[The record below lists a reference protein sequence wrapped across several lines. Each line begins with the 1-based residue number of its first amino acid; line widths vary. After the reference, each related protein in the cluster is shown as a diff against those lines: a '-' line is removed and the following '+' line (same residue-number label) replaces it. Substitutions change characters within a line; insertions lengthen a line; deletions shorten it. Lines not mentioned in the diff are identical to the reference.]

1 MPRPDLKRVPKFFE
15 RYVSKVEE
23 DDLIQALTNQTK
35 NMFQFLGS
43 VPESKYDFAYAEGK
57 WTLKEL
63 LQHMVDAERVFTY
76 RALTFARKDKN
87 ELPGFEEN
95 EWADASNAA
104 SRNWNDLIEEFKAV
118 RKATEYLFASFNDDQ
133 LDSQG
138 TVNKNSIYVLAL
150 GFITVGHSNHHI
162 GVIKERYLQ

>member
-15 RYVSKVEE
+15 RYVSKVEG
-23 DDLIQALTNQTK
+23 DDLMQALTSQTK

-43 VPESKYDFAYAEGK
+43 IPESKYDFAYADGK

-63 LQHMVDAERVFTY
+63 VQHMVDAERVFSY

-95 EWADASNAA
+95 DWAIASNAA
-104 SRNWNDLIEEFKAV
+104 SRNWNDMMEEFKAV
-118 RKATEYLFASFNDDQ
+118 RKATEYLFASFNEDQ
-133 LDSQG
+133 LDSTG

-150 GFITVGHSNHHI
+150 GFITVGHCNHHVGI
-162 GVIKERYLQ
+162 LKERYL